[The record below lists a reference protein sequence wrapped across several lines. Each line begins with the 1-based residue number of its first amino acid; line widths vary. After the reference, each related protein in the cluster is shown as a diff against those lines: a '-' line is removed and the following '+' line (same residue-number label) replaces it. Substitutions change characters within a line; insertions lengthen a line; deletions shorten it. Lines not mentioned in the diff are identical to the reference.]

1 MNHPRD
7 LPTEQ
12 KKGSIHKCPSCGSQL
27 SAFVSSCEACG
38 HEFTD
43 VDANRSITALVE
55 RFEEIERE
63 VDQKGIKGKNRLSAI
78 LEKKARVIR
87 DFPVP
92 NSREDLQQ
100 LMFFIQPKIV
110 NSVQPDPNIEDWRVK
125 FIEVL
130 NRAKN
135 AYRGDSAALAE
146 FERIEKSIQSSLGQ
160 DMRMKAKRNPLFA
173 VLLAGAVVVAGALA
187 LNSYMDGAKLGA
199 CEAKYAQEA
208 QAEKARLEGVE
219 AGIDQNYKNKQY
231 AAALADTG
239 KLAWQLADGSCKV
252 EANGQARSFWD
263 SKRSEL
269 TALVQGGADGAAAD
283 ARAAAERQAA
293 ETKAAAD
300 RQSAEKQAEQHKAAT
315 LAEIA
320 ADKEKARELEKKW

>member
-1 MNHPRD
+1 MNYPRD

-27 SAFVSSCEACG
+27 GAFASACVACG

-63 VDQKGIKGKNRLSAI
+63 VDQKGIKGKHRLAAI

-135 AYRGDSAALAE
+135 AYRGDAAALAE
-146 FERIEKSIQSSLGQ
+146 FDRIEQSIQGSVGQ
-160 DMRMKAKRNPLFA
+160 DLRIKARRNPLF
-173 VLLAGAVVVAGALA
+173 VTLLVAIVVVGGAVAVSSQL
-187 LNSYMDGAKLGA
+187 DGAKLRS
-199 CEAKYAQEA
+199 CEAAYTQSA
-208 QAEKARLEGVE
+208 QAEGARLDKIE
-219 AGIDQNYKNKQY
+219 AGVDLQYKNKQY
-231 AAALADTG
+231 TEAAAGAGKLVWQLAEGSCKLDANQQARAFWDNKRTALAALAR
-239 KLAWQLADGSCKV
+239 Q
-252 EANGQARSFWD
+252 
-263 SKRSEL
+263 
-269 TALVQGGADGAAAD
+269 GADGAAAET
-283 ARAAAERQAA
+283 RATAAQQAA
-293 ETKAAAD
+293 EVKAMAD
-300 RQSAEKQAEQHKAAT
+300 RQSAEKQAVQYKAAKT
-315 LAEIA
+315 AEIA
-320 ADKEKARELEKKW
+320 ADKEQARELEKKW